1 MFSDE
6 YFEYIVAIL
15 CMDIPVYAEPILL
28 IYFLVLYEEPE
39 LISFTSVVG
48 SSGYEYLSLLGTVT
62 YTR

>member
-1 MFSDE
+1 ME
-6 YFEYIVAIL
+6 
-15 CMDIPVYAEPILL
+15 IPLDPGPILL

-48 SSGYEYLSLLGTVT
+48 SSGYEYLSLLGAVT